1 MSGKYSMEVD
11 KGSVFRLI
19 FTIKTNETPWNLT
32 GYTAEMKIR
41 KNSSTGA
48 VLKTLN
54 TTNGK
59 IALGGTAGTVTI
71 TMSSS
76 ETDVLPVGRH
86 VYDLE
91 LVSGGG
97 EVNRVLEGRLLV
109 NRGVTY

>member
-1 MSGKYSMEVD
+1 MSGKYSVEVD

-19 FTIKTNETPWNLT
+19 FTIKTNEAPWNLT

-41 KNSSTGA
+41 KNSSTGT
-48 VLKTLN
+48 VLKTL
-54 TTNGK
+54 TTANSGVT
-59 IALGGTAGTVTI
+59 LGGTAGTVTVA
-71 TMSSS
+71 MSSN

-97 EVNRVLEGRLLV
+97 EVHRVLEGRLLV